1 MTKAAKRDTT
11 VCRNYCAYYKPG
23 KNEGMM
29 CQGFVVVHGLLHGGK
44 QISLERPASLAAP
57 GAAAIEGLR
66 KRTCAICSFREADC
80 DYVLTGGTAS
90 PCGGFALLSHLLGSG
105 EVTLEEIDE
114 AI

>member
-1 MTKAAKRDTT
+1 MTRTTKSDTT

-23 KNEGMM
+23 KNEDMM
-29 CQGFVVVHGLLHGGK
+29 CQGFVVVHGILRGGK
-44 QISLERPASLAAP
+44 QVSLSRPATFADP

-66 KRTCAICSFREADC
+66 KRVCSACSFRRADC
-80 DYVLTGGTAS
+80 DYVLTGGTAV

-105 EVTLEEIDE
+105 EVTLTDIDE